1 MTALLSLRGSIV
13 TICKRALVAYSQHSK
28 RLTSDS
34 QQMPVHV
41 QVQTTAK
48 QPWRIVIDAKEPIAA
63 PLDWATKTPDVSA
76 LDVVTATLQAA
87 NRDKVIIHYT
97 QQNVTEAKIYANTF
111 RLAQFLHIVLNET
124 PLPEVE
130 PVPPRRSFLRRLLH

>member
-1 MTALLSLRGSIV
+1 
-13 TICKRALVAYSQHSK
+13 
-28 RLTSDS
+28 
-34 QQMPVHV
+34 MPVHV
-41 QVQTTAK
+41 QVQTAAK
-48 QPWRIVIDAKEPIAA
+48 QPWRIVIDAKDPIAA

-76 LDVVTATLQAA
+76 LDVVTATLQTA